1 MKISGINLKNEIKLS
16 SKTTKIDKVPSINQQ
31 SKFTTCPLSSLQA
44 YNNISFGI
52 SNPSFYLVDKKNQNV
67 RMVTSRI
74 TLDSGK
80 LYKLNFDSEL
90 IDGYLLDENGG
101 VDKQK
106 LNGFVSIYK
115 TILQGI
121 VDEDSKQRDFL
132 TSIVNGKEKSPKKQK
147 ILYLNPND
155 EARESILQTMLNPE
169 ADFLTTF
176 FNGISNDGLRRD
188 YAKDMLA
195 DCHQT
200 DEMMQEQAFSR
211 TTRLIDIFGF
221 DKSNLEKKIKFVTQL
236 EELETNYSGECVV
249 DDFIKESK
257 SDNGEIDFK
266 FANNLLRLI
275 KNTPVYLPER
285 LVSHRSEILK
295 DFTSL
300 EPEKSDEIAQAIIK
314 LSSIYDVDDENTI
327 FEEFF
332 TQAFNPLTK
341 KFDEEAFDLLM
352 QAVGN
357 VKIKFE
363 DFHISNDIDLAR
375 LAQGEVDTIN
385 GYFELVR
392 NPQTG
397 SIISDPI
404 SPREYILQN

>member
-16 SKTTKIDKVPSINQQ
+16 SKTTKIDKIPSINQQ

-106 LNGFVSIYK
+106 LDGFVSIYK

-200 DEMMQEQAFSR
+200 DEMMQEQALSR

-285 LVSHRSEILK
+285 LVPHRSEILK

-300 EPEKSDEIAQAIIK
+300 EPEKSDEIAQSNCH
-314 LSSIYDVDDENTI
+314 LSMMWMMKIPTLKNFSLRLSI
-327 FEEFF
+327 
-332 TQAFNPLTK
+332 
-341 KFDEEAFDLLM
+341 
-352 QAVGN
+352 
-357 VKIKFE
+357 
-363 DFHISNDIDLAR
+363 H
-375 LAQGEVDTIN
+375 
-385 GYFELVR
+385 
-392 NPQTG
+392 
-397 SIISDPI
+397 
-404 SPREYILQN
+404 